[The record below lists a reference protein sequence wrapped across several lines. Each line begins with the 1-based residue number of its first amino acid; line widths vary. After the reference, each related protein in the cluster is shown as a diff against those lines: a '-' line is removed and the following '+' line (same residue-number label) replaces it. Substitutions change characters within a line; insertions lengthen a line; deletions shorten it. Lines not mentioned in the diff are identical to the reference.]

1 MTVWQDGAGRLLASA
16 RQRVAVLVAV
26 LTVMAALVACGATES
41 PTPDVTGGTTPGG
54 TAVDYNEADVVF
66 ARAMI
71 PHGEQGATMSELVV
85 EQKSLP
91 PALSALAVELRDNR
105 STETDQLQAWVA
117 ERGEPVA
124 ADAPHDH
131 GGGGDGIA
139 TPTQM
144 DALDSAT
151 GAAAQ
156 AQYVEMMTRHHRGA
170 VAAAQDEI
178 AHGKSSVL
186 LEFAQMVLRTRE
198 AQLTVLLDAAAS
210 VPATTPNPD
219 ATPR

>member
-26 LTVMAALVACGATES
+26 LTVMAALVACGAAED
-41 PTPDVTGGTTPGG
+41 PALDVTGGTTPGG

-71 PHGEQGATMSELVV
+71 PHGEQGATMSELVL

-91 PALSALAVELRDNR
+91 PALNTLAVELRDNR

-156 AQYVEMMTRHHRGA
+156 ALYVEMMTKHHRGA

-178 AHGKSSVL
+178 AHGKSPVL
-186 LEFAQMVLRTRE
+186 LEFAQMVIRTRE
-198 AQLTVLLDAAAS
+198 AQLAVLLDDAAA

>member
-1 MTVWQDGAGRLLASA
+1 
-16 RQRVAVLVAV
+16 
-26 LTVMAALVACGATES
+26 
-41 PTPDVTGGTTPGG
+41 
-54 TAVDYNEADVVF
+54 
-66 ARAMI
+66 
-71 PHGEQGATMSELVV
+71 MSELVL
-85 EQKSLP
+85 EQKGLP
-91 PALSALAVELRDNR
+91 PALSALAVELRENR
-105 STETDQLQAWVA
+105 STGTDQLQAWVA
-117 ERGEPVA
+117 ERGEPVT

-156 AQYVEMMTRHHRGA
+156 ALYVEMMTKHHRGA

-178 AHGKSSVL
+178 AHGKSPAL

-198 AQLTVLLDAAAS
+198 AELTVLLDAAAA